1 MGSGRRK
8 RARMADQRKARATAS
23 RHHLESI
30 LENSASN
37 STELN
42 DAAAR
47 DLIRLSR
54 RHRLGLPEGR
64 RSWIC
69 RDCQSALRPGIS
81 CRVRIRGKV
90 RIITCLKCGR
100 INRSGPDHPTEEES
114 E

>member
-1 MGSGRRK
+1 MARSGRK
-8 RARMADQRKARATAS
+8 RSRMADQRKARAIAS
-23 RHHLESI
+23 RQHLESI
-30 LENSASN
+30 LENSTSN
-37 STELN
+37 TTELN

-69 RDCQSALRPGIS
+69 RDCQSALRPGVS
-81 CRVRIRGKV
+81 CRVRVRGKV

-100 INRSGPDHPTEEES
+100 INRSGPGHPTEEES